1 MSYGYT
7 CDMVI
12 VVRITP
18 PPPLIREG
26 QCKKGYIRCV
36 SIVTCDTRV

>member
-18 PPPLIREG
+18 PPLIREG
-26 QCKKGYIRCV
+26 HCNKGYIRCV
-36 SIVTCDTRV
+36 SIVTRDTRV